1 MRSAIIT
8 GANGFI
14 GRNVAKYL
22 ADNGVKVY
30 AFVRNKNKSIYLD
43 KNKNINII
51 ECKMEKIDQLNFN
64 ESIDTFYH
72 FAWEGVS
79 GEERKDYNIQIKN
92 IKYTCDAIKLAK
104 KLEASKFIFAGSII
118 EYEYYKCIEKNQSS
132 INNIYGLAKITARNM
147 GKIISDSIGIKFI
160 ETTISN
166 VYGPGEYSPRLIN
179 MVIRKML
186 KKEKI
191 SLTLCEQLYDFI
203 YIDDAVRAYYLIGQ
217 NGESKQNYY
226 IGNNRPRKLKK
237 FILEIR
243 NCIDCTLEIGF
254 GDIPFTGVSL
264 EYNELDTSYLY
275 EGLEFETL
283 TSFGDGV
290 LETIKWVKKHE
301 EFIGS

>member
-30 AFVRNKNKSIYLD
+30 AFVRNKNKSMYLD
-43 KNKNINII
+43 KNINII
-51 ECKMEKIDQLNFN
+51 ECQMEKIEELNFN

-118 EYEYYKCIEKNQSS
+118 EYEYYKSIEKDCNS

-147 GKIISDSIGIKFI
+147 GKMIADSIGIKFI

-166 VYGPGEYSPRLIN
+166 VYGPGENSPRLIN
-179 MVIRKML
+179 TIIRKML
-186 KKEKI
+186 KKEKV

-203 YIDDAVRAYYLIGQ
+203 YIDDAVRAYYIIGK
-217 NGESKQNYY
+217 NGKVKQNYY
-226 IGNNRPRKLKK
+226 IGNNKPKKLKE

-243 NCIDCTLEIGF
+243 NYIDCTLEIGF
-254 GDIPFTGVSL
+254 GDVPFTGISL
-264 EYNELDTSYLY
+264 MYNELDTSCIY
-275 EGLEFETL
+275 EKLEFKTL
-283 TSFGDGV
+283 TSFSDGV
-290 LETIKWVKKHE
+290 LETIKWIKKHE
-301 EFIGS
+301 